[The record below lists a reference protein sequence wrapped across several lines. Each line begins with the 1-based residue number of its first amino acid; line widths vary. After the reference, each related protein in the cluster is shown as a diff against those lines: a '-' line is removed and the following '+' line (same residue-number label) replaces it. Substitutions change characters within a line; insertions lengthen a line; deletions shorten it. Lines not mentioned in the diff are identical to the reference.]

1 MTRRTLAA
9 VLLLPIAAATAWWA
23 WRSLPQPVADGTVGP
38 PRGDYTA
45 ENYRL
50 VAMNKDGDLSFRAH
64 GPYAARDPWSQE
76 LFLNQPRFS
85 FPASN
90 GSGDWLGQA
99 NSGWV
104 SSDGSEVRLKQ
115 DVALDGPIVTGKEQ
129 IHFRT
134 QWLSVLP
141 DPQTAHTPQPVSITR
156 GASILRGTG
165 MNAWLQTSRVELLS
179 KVSFHDVPVKKH

>member
-9 VLLLPIAAATAWWA
+9 MLLLPIAAATAWWA
-23 WRSLPQPVADGTVGP
+23 WRTLPQPVAESAVGP

-50 VAMNKDGDLSFRAH
+50 VVMNKDGDLSFRAH

-85 FPASN
+85 FPAN
-90 GSGDWLGQA
+90 DGSGDWLGQA
-99 NSGWV
+99 YSGWV
-104 SSDGSEVRLKQ
+104 SSDGDEVRLKHA
-115 DVALDGPIVTGKEQ
+115 VVLDGPKLPDKDPVQ
-129 IHFRT
+129 FRT
-134 QWLSVLP
+134 EWLSILP
-141 DPQTAHTPQPVSITR
+141 DPQTAHTPLPVTISR

-165 MNAWLQTSRVELLS
+165 MDATLPTSRVQLLS
-179 KVSFHDVPVKKH
+179 QVSFHDVPVKKR